1 MIHSVPVSTVDAVP
15 WRVALTSG
23 NGNRNLD
30 VTIATFPVGSLLNF
44 TFLGNAEAGRKIV
57 YTATIARPADPTLEH
72 TVLSDQCT
80 ADFNVHEPLHDGFAA
95 AAGNGLEQR
104 L

>member
-1 MIHSVPVSTVDAVP
+1 MIDSVPVSTVDAVP

-30 VTIATFPVGSLLNF
+30 VTIAKFPVGSLLNF
-44 TFLGNAEAGRKIV
+44 TFLGNAKDGRKIV
-57 YTATIARPADPTLEH
+57 YTATIARPADTTLVWRVIS
-72 TVLSDQCT
+72 T
-80 ADFNVHEPLHDGFAA
+80 FNYFRVFRRHAA
-95 AAGNGLEQR
+95 LFVVAIAL